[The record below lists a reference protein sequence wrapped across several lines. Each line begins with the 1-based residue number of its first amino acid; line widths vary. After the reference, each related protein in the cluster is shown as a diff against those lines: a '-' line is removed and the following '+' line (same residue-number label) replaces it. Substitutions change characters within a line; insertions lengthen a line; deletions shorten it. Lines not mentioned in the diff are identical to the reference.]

1 VKLKNTRFGLY
12 CRSYGD
18 QRNSFHLRAVRATQ
32 KTSSNIFLKIKE
44 NCAMLDRSILTRK
57 ALVHSIPI
65 SEVIDMKSEVLRAL
79 KASFFEKKTLN
90 LICQLNFNN
99 FQEKKFA

>member
-1 VKLKNTRFGLY
+1 MQDLDLY

-32 KTSSNIFLKIKE
+32 NNSSNIFLKIKE
-44 NCAMLDRSILTRK
+44 NCAMLNRSICTRK

-65 SEVIDMKSEVLRAL
+65 SEVKDMKNDVLRVL
-79 KASFFEKKTLN
+79 KGSLS
-90 LICQLNFNN
+90 
-99 FQEKKFA
+99 